1 MVSLEGCGTV
11 NITTRIAC
19 MRGIDIGIDMHSR
32 DYIYLEKE
40 RRVGRFES
48 IINL

>member
-11 NITTRIAC
+11 KITTR

-40 RRVGRFES
+40 RSVGRFES